1 MSKRILTISNQP
13 FVQATIENVCAQS
26 GIETAVATTSGNET
40 LEMYRRLKPD
50 LVLIDFSTLEQS
62 YSLLLH
68 AILAIDPCAKVL
80 ICATWGQKPLLI
92 EAALCGAKEF
102 LFQPLNPAQVQ
113 QALLRYA

>member
-1 MSKRILTISNQP
+1 MSKRILTVSNQP

-26 GIETAVATTSGNET
+26 GIEIAFATTSGNET
-40 LEMYRRLKPD
+40 LEMYRRFEPD
-50 LVLIDFSTLEQS
+50 LVFIDISTTGGS
-62 YSLLLH
+62 GCLLLQT
-68 AILAIDPCAKVL
+68 ILATDPCASVL
-80 ICATWGQKPLLI
+80 ICAAWGQKPLLI